1 MKKVLNGLLAM
12 DTHDSLVR
20 VLQSWRLWMA
30 GAMIGA
36 LVAYGVYAVFPPDYR
51 AKSVVVVDHNLE
63 QAWNVSSGEASYFLT
78 RETRKLL
85 ELAWSDETLG
95 LVADR
100 VGEVSVQELRD
111 EILQLSQPED
121 GGWYFYANSPS
132 ASQAEKIAATW
143 AEVFYQQ
150 TYEAVEVSAE
160 VEQMRREINEVLERY
175 PGLTVRDISKLIDRD
190 FPTLY
195 SGKGISHFIELDLAQ
210 TENLTVDR
218 SVALS
223 VYLLSG
229 SVIGASGLA
238 LAALIFLR
246 AKEKDAQQA
255 EERAPGEMDP
265 GIVGVGLADCTGDQ
279 FSLAAERDRQD
290 PGPAAGLLS
299 PGFINTRLAAV
310 PYAHQNFP
318 LAKAKRTFDRIYS
331 GGADLHICRRIVC
344 PFRTARSDLLGL
356 GLTYLDLFGYWDG
369 VLLGFCPGVSF
380 GGIFTQI
387 FALDVCWPGGYHS
400 LGRDSSHCSEYVFN

>member
-51 AKSVVVVDHNLE
+51 AKSVVVIDHNLE

-255 EERAPGEMDP
+255 E
-265 GIVGVGLADCTGDQ
+265 
-279 FSLAAERDRQD
+279 
-290 PGPAAGLLS
+290 
-299 PGFINTRLAAV
+299 
-310 PYAHQNFP
+310 
-318 LAKAKRTFDRIYS
+318 
-331 GGADLHICRRIVC
+331 
-344 PFRTARSDLLGL
+344 
-356 GLTYLDLFGYWDG
+356 
-369 VLLGFCPGVSF
+369 
-380 GGIFTQI
+380 
-387 FALDVCWPGGYHS
+387 
-400 LGRDSSHCSEYVFN
+400 